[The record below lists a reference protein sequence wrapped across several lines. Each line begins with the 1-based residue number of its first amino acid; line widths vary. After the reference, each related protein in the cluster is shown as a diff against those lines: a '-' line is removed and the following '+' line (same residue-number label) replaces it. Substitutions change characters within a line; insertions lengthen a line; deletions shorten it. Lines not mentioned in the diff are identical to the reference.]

1 MASVDGQEYDTLQGT
16 VVITDSVGTGT
27 VVEVTKAAEGSVVN
41 APAGVQVM
49 NESGVPI
56 KVNAEE
62 EPEGPDEGNGGSDDE
77 DKPQTKPGT
86 SDDEKVKIPKT
97 GDTADMG
104 LYISIMLAGASLTA
118 LAFLRKR
125 MH

>member
-49 NESGVPI
+49 NEFGVPI

-62 EPEGPDEGNGGSDDE
+62 EPEIQQIWDSTSHSCWQEQVLLLWLFLEKECTKQYERVLDGS
-77 DKPQTKPGT
+77 
-86 SDDEKVKIPKT
+86 
-97 GDTADMG
+97 
-104 LYISIMLAGASLTA
+104 
-118 LAFLRKR
+118 R
-125 MH
+125 